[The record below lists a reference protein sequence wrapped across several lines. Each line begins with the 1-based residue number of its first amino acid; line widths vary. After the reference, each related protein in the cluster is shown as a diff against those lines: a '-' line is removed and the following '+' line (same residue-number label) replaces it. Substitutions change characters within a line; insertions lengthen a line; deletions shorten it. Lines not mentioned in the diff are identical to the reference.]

1 LLLKSKNTKLRCGH
15 QIWSEASPRVAI
27 FRSKTLRTTL
37 SASSTSARNPRSI
50 CVLAF
55 GPRVSSSL
63 SMSTAQMFLTS
74 DLCSLFPKPSSGQRV
89 KAKTLTPTRK
99 CLTKQ
104 KSACTH
110 LSKAQ
115 EPRVAP
121 GQERTASSL
130 WASVLGRCVAL
141 AAPVRRRTAGQ
152 CARSVVERE
161 FSPGATARSLGCL
174 AACTGSSSAIDPR
187 SRRSGGG

>member
-1 LLLKSKNTKLRCGH
+1 MKSKNTKLRCGH

-89 KAKTLTPTRK
+89 KAKTLTSTRK

-115 EPRVAP
+115 EPRGAP
-121 GQERTASSL
+121 DQEHTASSRG
-130 WASVLGRCVAL
+130 AFVLGRCVVL
-141 AAPVRRRTAGQ
+141 AALPRRRTAG
-152 CARSVVERE
+152 AESE
-161 FSPGATARSLGCL
+161 FSPRATDLSLGSL
-174 AACTGSSSAIDPR
+174 AAFLGSLASCSGSSSAIDPR
-187 SRRSGGG
+187 SRSGGG